1 MIKEAYDKLKKEHPI
16 LPEFDKINKEF
27 QLSTIEQ
34 EDFLLN
40 EIKQKIADTIEPVIQ
55 VIERIIQP
63 DPNMLSDMYES
74 TCFTKGEKNL
84 LFDIYRK
91 LMQTFRL
98 LLETEL
104 QHEDKTDVET
114 IKKSYDEWQTTRKQI
129 VPYIKKMR
137 EHWQKHV
144 EPKEIL
150 EYLG

>member
-1 MIKEAYDKLKKEHPI
+1 MIKEAYDKLRKEHPI
-16 LPEFDKINKEF
+16 LPEFDKINREF
-27 QLSTIEQ
+27 QLSTIEK
-34 EDFLLN
+34 EDFLLSG
-40 EIKQKIADTIEPVIQ
+40 IKEKIADTIEPVIQ
-55 VIERIIQP
+55 VIERIVQP

-98 LLETEL
+98 LLETDL
-104 QHEDKTDVET
+104 QKEDKADAET
-114 IKKSYDEWQTTRKQI
+114 IKKTYDEWQGIRKQI
-129 VPYIKKMR
+129 APYIKKMR